1 MPIQPLRTVRLK
13 KRDARRVE
21 RGHPWVFS
29 NEIID
34 PPKDAEPGEI
44 LDVLDFSGRF
54 IGRGYYNPRTLISIR
69 LLTNTRDEINRDF
82 LRGRIS
88 SARALRQKLGF
99 GDSYRAVF
107 SEGDLLPGLIVD
119 KFGDVLV
126 VQSLTAGIDR
136 LLNEIIATLDDVYTP
151 DAIVLRNDSP
161 SRALE
166 GLPIERRVVKG
177 EPAERL
183 IIEESGIK
191 YAVDV
196 LKGQKTG
203 FFFDQRENR
212 LALRGLVKDRRVL
225 DCFCYTGAWS
235 LSAAKFGASEVT
247 GIDSSDQAISLA
259 VQNAAMNNLKV
270 FFKNADVFDELKEME
285 KRQERFGC
293 IILDPPAF
301 AKSRAKIREAI
312 KGYKEINRRALRL
325 MEPGGV
331 LVSCSCSY
339 HVNQDLFREMLI
351 DAAHAA
357 GRGVRLLELRSQ
369 SRDHPMPL
377 AAREAQYLKCAVLI
391 ID

>member
-212 LALRGLVKDRRVL
+212 LVLRGLVKDRRVL

>member
-1 MPIQPLRTVRLK
+1 MPTQPLRTVRLK

-44 LDVLDFSGRF
+44 VDVLDFSGRF

-88 SARALRQKLGF
+88 SARALRQRLGF
-99 GDSYRAVF
+99 GDSYRALF

-119 KFGDVLV
+119 KFEDVLV

-136 LLNEIIATLDDVYTP
+136 LLNDIIAALDDVYAP
-151 DAIVLRNDSP
+151 AAIVLRNDSP

-166 GLPIERRVVKG
+166 DLPMERRVAKG

-270 FFKNADVFDELKEME
+270 FFKNADVFGELKEME

-301 AKSRAKIREAI
+301 VKNRAKIREAI

-339 HVNQDLFREMLI
+339 HVNQDLFRELLI

-357 GRGVRLLELRSQ
+357 GRGVRHLELRSQ
-369 SRDHPMPL
+369 ARDHPMPL